1 MRWALLVAVLLVGLT
16 LAAAL
21 WHSTTPEGESRNT
34 LARLTTEAT
43 QIGLARKVELKIVY
57 DNNAFDPELKTAWG
71 FACYID
77 TGELKILFDTGGDPK
92 ILLANMDR
100 LGITVGEIQT
110 IVLSHIHGD
119 HVGGLPGILREN
131 SRVDVYVPASFSDD
145 FKSRVKAYGSN
156 VIEVHGALKICEG
169 VMTTGELGSGIIEQ
183 SLIVNSERGLVVVT
197 GCAHPGIA
205 NIVETAIR
213 LTNKDVYLVV
223 GGFHLSGATNKEI
236 LSVVER
242 LQSLGVTNVAP
253 CHCSGDLARRIF
265 KDSFGDGYVDAG
277 AGTIIRIEPK
287 PGLAACQASNLRVD
301 SCRLRRS
308 SADPMLGHHLARLFK
323 PARSIGQGILP

>member
-1 MRWALLVAVLLVGLT
+1 MRWALLVAVLLVSLT
-16 LAAAL
+16 VAVAL
-21 WHSTTPEGESRNT
+21 WHDAIRDGDNKSA
-34 LARLTTEAT
+34 LAGARMQATE
-43 QIGLARKVELKIVY
+43 IGLAKKVELKIVY
-57 DNNAFDPELKTAWG
+57 DNNAFDSRLKTAWG

-77 TGELKILFDTGGDPK
+77 TGEVKILFDTGGDPK

-119 HVGGLPGILREN
+119 HVGGLPAILREN
-131 SRVDVYVPASFSDD
+131 SRVDVYVPVSFPDD

-156 VIEVHGALKICEG
+156 LIEVQGALKICEG
-169 VMTTGELGSGIIEQ
+169 VMTTGELGSGIREQ

-197 GCAHPGIA
+197 GCAHPGITS
-205 NIVETAIR
+205 IVETAIR
-213 LTNKDVYLVV
+213 LANTDVYLVV
-223 GGFHLSGATNKEI
+223 GGFHLSGATNEEI

-242 LQSLGVTNVAP
+242 LRSLGVTNVAP

-277 AGTIIRIEPK
+277 AGTIIRLEPK
-287 PGLAACQASNLRVD
+287 PASADCRASNLRVD
-301 SCRLRRS
+301 FEGRRRILCWVTTLLGFS
-308 SADPMLGHHLARLFK
+308 SSPNR
-323 PARSIGQGILP
+323 

>member
-1 MRWALLVAVLLVGLT
+1 LLVGLA

-21 WHSTTPEGESRNT
+21 WHGTTRDGETESTRAGP
-34 LARLTTEAT
+34 TTEPT
-43 QIGLARKVELKIVY
+43 QIGLTKKVELKIVY

-77 TGELKILFDTGGDPK
+77 TGEVKSLFDTGGDPE

-100 LGITVGEIQT
+100 LGITVGEIEA

-119 HVGGLPGILREN
+119 HVGGLLGILSEN
-131 SRVDVYVPASFSDD
+131 SRVDVYLPASFPDD

-156 VIEVHGALKICEG
+156 LIEVHGASKICEG
-169 VMTTGELGSGIIEQ
+169 VMTTGELGLGIREQ
-183 SLIVNSERGLVVVT
+183 SLILNSERGLVVVT

-205 NIVETAIR
+205 NIVETAIQ
-213 LTNKDVYLVV
+213 LTKRDDVYLVV
-223 GGFHLSGATNKEI
+223 GGFHLSGATKEEI

-242 LQSLGVTNVAP
+242 LRSLGVSNVAP

-265 KDSFGDGYVDAG
+265 KDSFGAGYIDAG

-287 PGLAACQASNLRVD
+287 ATSADCQASNLRVD
-301 SCRLRRS
+301 FKGRQRVLCYAINLLRASC
-308 SADPMLGHHLARLFK
+308 
-323 PARSIGQGILP
+323 LPNR

>member
-1 MRWALLVAVLLVGLT
+1 MQA
-16 LAAAL
+16 
-21 WHSTTPEGESRNT
+21 
-34 LARLTTEAT
+34 TE
-43 QIGLARKVELKIVY
+43 IGLAKKVELKTVY
-57 DNNAFDPELKTAWG
+57 DNNAFDPQLKTAWG

-77 TGELKILFDTGGDPK
+77 TGEVKILFDTGGDPK
-92 ILLANMDR
+92 ILLANMNR

-119 HVGGLPGILREN
+119 HVGGLPAVLREN
-131 SRVDVYVPASFSDD
+131 SSVDVYVPASFPDD

-156 VIEVHGALKICEG
+156 LIEVHGALKICEG
-169 VMTTGELGSGIIEQ
+169 VMTTGELGSGIVEQ

-205 NIVETAIR
+205 NIVETAIQ
-213 LTNKDVYLVV
+213 LTNTDVYLAV
-223 GGFHLSGATNKEI
+223 GGFHLSGATKEEI

-242 LQSLGVTNVAP
+242 LRSLGVTNVAP
-253 CHCSGDLARRIF
+253 CHCSGDIARRIF

-287 PGLAACQASNLRVD
+287 PASVD
-301 SCRLRRS
+301 C
-308 SADPMLGHHLARLFK
+308 
-323 PARSIGQGILP
+323 

>member
-16 LAAAL
+16 VAAAL
-21 WHSTTPEGESRNT
+21 WHDDIRDGDNKSA
-34 LARLTTEAT
+34 LAGARMQATE
-43 QIGLARKVELKIVY
+43 IGLAKKVELKIVY
-57 DNNAFDPELKTAWG
+57 DNNAFDSRLKTAWG

-77 TGELKILFDTGGDPK
+77 TGEVKILFDTGGDPK

-119 HVGGLPGILREN
+119 HVGGLPAILREN
-131 SRVDVYVPASFSDD
+131 SRVDVYVPVSFPDD

-156 VIEVHGALKICEG
+156 LIEVQGALICEG
-169 VMTTGELGSGIIEQ
+169 VMTTGELGSGIREQ

-197 GCAHPGIA
+197 GCAHSGIT

-213 LTNKDVYLVV
+213 LANADVYLVV
-223 GGFHLSGATNKEI
+223 GGFHLSGATNEEI

-242 LQSLGVTNVAP
+242 LRSLDVTNVAP
-253 CHCSGDLARRIF
+253 CHCSGDLSRRIF

-287 PGLAACQASNLRVD
+287 PASADCRASNLRVD
-301 SCRLRRS
+301 FEGRRRILCWGTTLLGFS
-308 SADPMLGHHLARLFK
+308 SSPNR
-323 PARSIGQGILP
+323 

>member
-16 LAAAL
+16 VAATL
-21 WHSTTPEGESRNT
+21 WHDATRDGENKSA
-34 LARLTTEAT
+34 LAGAGMQATE
-43 QIGLARKVELKIVY
+43 IGLAEKVELKIAY

-77 TGELKILFDTGGDPK
+77 TGEVKILFDTGGDPR
-92 ILLANMDR
+92 ILLANMDG
-100 LGITVGEIQT
+100 LSIAVGEIET

-119 HVGGLPGILREN
+119 HLGGLPAILSEN
-131 SRVDVYVPASFSDD
+131 NRVDVYVPASFPDD

-156 VIEVHGALKICEG
+156 LIEVHGALRICEG
-169 VMTTGELGSGIIEQ
+169 VMTTGELGSGIREQ
-183 SLIVNSERGLVVVT
+183 SLILNSERGLIVVT

-205 NIVETAIR
+205 NIVESAVQLMDR
-213 LTNKDVYLVV
+213 NVYLVV
-223 GGFHLSGATNKEI
+223 GGFHLGGATREEI

-242 LQSLGVTNVAP
+242 LRSLGVTNVAP

-287 PGLAACQASNLRVD
+287 SASSDCQPSNLRVD
-301 SCRLRRS
+301 FKGRRRVLCWATTLLRAS
-308 SADPMLGHHLARLFK
+308 S
-323 PARSIGQGILP
+323 LPNR

>member
-1 MRWALLVAVLLVGLT
+1 MKWALLVAVLLVGMT

-21 WHSTTPEGESRNT
+21 WHSTAPDGESRST
-34 LARLTTEAT
+34 VAGPTTEAT
-43 QIGLARKVELKIVY
+43 QIGLVKKVELKIVY

-77 TGELKILFDTGGDPK
+77 TGEAKILFDTGGDPK
-92 ILLANMDR
+92 ILLGNMDR
-100 LGITVGEIQT
+100 LGIAVGEIET

-131 SRVDVYVPASFSDD
+131 SRVDVYVPASFPDD

-156 VIEVHGALKICEG
+156 LIEVHGPSKIYEG

-183 SLIVNSERGLVVVT
+183 SLIVNSERGLIVVT

-205 NIVETAIR
+205 NIVENAIQ
-213 LTNKDVYLVV
+213 LTKRHVYLAV
-223 GGFHLSGATNKEI
+223 GGFHLGGATKEKI

-242 LQSLGVTNVAP
+242 LRSLGVSNVAP
-253 CHCSGDLARRIF
+253 CHCSGDLARHIF
-265 KDSFGDGYVDAG
+265 KDSFGRRYIDAG

-287 PGLAACQASNLRVD
+287 PKSADCQASD
-301 SCRLRRS
+301 SERFNEIDAPRDNDRS
-308 SADPMLGHHLARLFK
+308 NAFHGPL
-323 PARSIGQGILP
+323 

>member
-1 MRWALLVAVLLVGLT
+1 VRRALLVAVLLVGLT
-16 LAAAL
+16 VAAAL
-21 WHSTTPEGESRNT
+21 WHSASPEGESRST
-34 LARLTTEAT
+34 FAGSTTEAT
-43 QIGLARKVELKIVY
+43 QIGLAKKVELKIVY

-71 FACYID
+71 FGCYID
-77 TGELKILFDTGGDPK
+77 TGEAKILFDTGGDPK
-92 ILLANMDR
+92 ILLANMNR

-119 HVGGLPGILREN
+119 HVGGLPAILREN
-131 SRVDVYVPASFSDD
+131 SRVDVYVPASFPDD

-156 VIEVHGALKICEG
+156 LIEVHGALKICEG
-169 VMTTGELGSGIIEQ
+169 VMTTGELGSDIREQ

-205 NIVETAIR
+205 NIVETAIQ
-213 LTNKDVYLVV
+213 LTKRGVYLVV
-223 GGFHLSGATNKEI
+223 GGFHLSGATKEQI

-242 LQSLGVTNVAP
+242 LQSLGVSNVAP

-265 KDSFGDGYVDAG
+265 KDSFGAGYVDAG

-287 PGLAACQASNLRVD
+287 PALADCQASNLRVD
-301 SCRLRRS
+301 FKDHQRVLRWATTLLRAS
-308 SADPMLGHHLARLFK
+308 S
-323 PARSIGQGILP
+323 LPIR